1 MFIRFLAV
9 FISLV
14 FLGGNVSAAEHEVG
28 QKNKGFTVESL
39 KIKVG
44 DVVSFPNYDTFYHNV
59 YSLSPA
65 KIFDLGSYSQG
76 KTQKVKFEK
85 SGKITVQCAIHPEM
99 KMTIDVQ

>member
-1 MFIRFLAV
+1 MLIRFLVV

-14 FLGGNVSAAEHEVG
+14 FWNGNVSAAEHEVG

-65 KIFDLGSYSQG
+65 KIFDYSQG

-99 KMTIDVQ
+99 KMTIEVQ

>member
-1 MFIRFLAV
+1 MLIRFLVV

-14 FLGGNVSAAEHEVG
+14 FWSGNVSAAEHEVG

-99 KMTIDVQ
+99 KMTIEVQ

>member
-1 MFIRFLAV
+1 MLVRFTAV
-9 FISLV
+9 FIFLV
-14 FLGGNVSAAEHEVG
+14 FCGGSLAAAEHEVG

-59 YSLSPA
+59 YSLSPT

-85 SGKITVQCAIHPEM
+85 PGKITVQCAIHPEM

>member
-1 MFIRFLAV
+1 MLIRFLVV

-14 FLGGNVSAAEHEVG
+14 FWSGNVSAAEHEVG

-65 KIFDLGSYSQG
+65 KIFDYSQG

-99 KMTIDVQ
+99 KMTIEVQ

>member
-1 MFIRFLAV
+1 MLIRILVV
-9 FISLV
+9 FNSLD
-14 FLGGNVSAAEHEVG
+14 FWNGNVSAAEHEVG

-44 DVVSFPNYDTFYHNV
+44 DEVRFPNYDTFYHKV
-59 YSLSPA
+59 YSLSAA

-99 KMTIDVQ
+99 KMTIEVQ